1 VTLLSAAGLDFVTD
15 RHLATL
21 TTLRPDGSPH
31 VTPVGFTWDDATA
44 TARIICSGTSRKA
57 RNVGVGG
64 PVALCQL
71 EGRRWLTL
79 EGTGRVSVDP
89 GDVADSVA
97 HYAVRY
103 RTPRLNPARVTI
115 LVTVTRA
122 LGSAEF
128 LLARSC
134 G

>member
-1 VTLLSAAGLDFVTD
+1 VTLLSAAGLDFVTE

-31 VTPVGFTWDDATA
+31 VTPVGFTWDDVTG

-57 RNVGVGG
+57 RNVGVGA

-79 EGTGRVSVDP
+79 EGTGRVSDDP

-97 HYAVRY
+97 RYAVRY
-103 RTPRLNPARVTI
+103 RTPRVNPARVTI

-128 LLARSC
+128 LPARSS